1 MLEFDKRK
9 SIDLLVD
16 QFWKQGYLT
25 VSRKFGTYLPEPSKV
40 GNFDIDVLA
49 RFKKNYAICI
59 TLSESDI
66 KDPKILDKLSYLA
79 TRQTKYSNKRV
90 LLFIGV
96 PQVYFK
102 LAKELLE
109 FIDSNARRNIRLF
122 SIIEKSIHSNNRRR
136 HEEPTLFS

>member
-1 MLEFDKRK
+1 MMELDKRR

-40 GNFDIDVLA
+40 GSFDIDVLA
-49 RFKKNYAICI
+49 RYKKNYAIGI

-66 KDPKILDKLSYLA
+66 KDAKIIDKLNYLG

-109 FIDSNARRNIRLF
+109 FIDSNTRRNIRLLP
-122 SIIEKSIHSNNRRR
+122 IVEKSINSNNRKRL
-136 HEEPTLFS
+136 EEPTLFS

>member
-1 MLEFDKRK
+1 MLELDKRK
-9 SIDLLVD
+9 SVDLLVD

-49 RFKKNYAICI
+49 RYKKSYAIGI

-66 KDPKILDKLSYLA
+66 KDPKILDKLSYLG

-109 FIDSNARRNIRLF
+109 FIDSQARRNIRLF
-122 SIIEKSIHSNNRRR
+122 PIIEKSINSNNRRR
-136 HEEPTLFS
+136 LEEPTLFS